1 MQTWFWG
8 LQVFLEGRHCASLC
22 IDVHLYITHSLV
34 IIREVGFLHPS
45 GVDTLL
51 TLLDAIVLSQK
62 NHQEENRFRSALG
75 GGDTE
80 FLYKQYQT
88 GVVTCDIYERFWL
101 LSVCLLFDSDFR
113 AMKRHSSESFKL
125 WRKCRHI
132 REGSTQS
139 NMRVFVSWQRYHSH
153 L

>member
-1 MQTWFWG
+1 MH
-8 LQVFLEGRHCASLC
+8 HCALMC
-22 IDVHLYITHSLV
+22 IVHNTFTRD
-34 IIREVGFLHPS
+34 IREVGFLHPS

-88 GVVTCDIYERFWL
+88 GVVTCDIYERF
-101 LSVCLLFDSDFR
+101 
-113 AMKRHSSESFKL
+113 
-125 WRKCRHI
+125 
-132 REGSTQS
+132 
-139 NMRVFVSWQRYHSH
+139 
-153 L
+153 